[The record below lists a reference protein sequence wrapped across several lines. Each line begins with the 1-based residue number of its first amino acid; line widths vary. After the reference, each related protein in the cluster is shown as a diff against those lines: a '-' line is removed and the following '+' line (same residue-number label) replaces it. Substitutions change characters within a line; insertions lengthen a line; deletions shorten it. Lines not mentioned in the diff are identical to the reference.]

1 MKNSKKAFTKV
12 IEKRVRKY
20 ARLNRLFRKNDRIL
34 VKGSLE
40 KYLVPRI
47 IQDLPCRIYYQKP
60 KNVRIDKIVV
70 PWTLD
75 DEINLFLKQYF
86 TGKKT
91 KQNPKQIKLL
101 KPITD
106 KEAARFA
113 KAKKLSFKPNKKDR
127 EIQKFINK
135 MTEHYS
141 DTKYKLYKST
151 GLMKCI
157 KKLSSQS

>member
-12 IEKRVRKY
+12 IEKRIRKY

-47 IQDLPCRIYYQKP
+47 IQDLPCKIYYQKP

-86 TGKKT
+86 TKKKA
-91 KQNPKQIKLL
+91 KQNKKHIKLL

-106 KEAARFA
+106 QEAARFA
-113 KAKKLSFKPNKKDR
+113 KLKKLSFKPNKKDK
-127 EIQKFINK
+127 EIQKFIDK
-135 MTEHYS
+135 MTEHYQ
-141 DTKYKLYKST
+141 DTKYKLYKSIE
-151 GLMKCI
+151 LL
-157 KKLSSQS
+157 KKVRTK